1 MTNPSLFDNDAEYLA
16 FCEKF
21 VPKKTTDDCY
31 TPEPVYNEIRDYV
44 CERYGVDPAKIV
56 RPFWPNADYRRVEYP
71 DGCVVLDNP
80 PFSIVSQ
87 IVKFYRHNGI
97 RFFLFVPGLTPF
109 SALHKGTTVLCCGVS
124 IVYENGVKVNTS
136 FAHNLDGVSAVES
149 CPELFD
155 RVTAVCD
162 ALRKKKTKTVANIE
176 LPPEVISAAKINWY
190 TKYHTPF
197 QVRHGEFALI
207 RGLDNYPK
215 GVFGAGL
222 LLAERAAAERAA
234 AERAAAERA
243 AAERIELSPREREI
257 QRMIGR

>member
-1 MTNPSLFDNDAEYLA
+1 MNEPGLFDDDREYLD

-31 TPEPVYNEIRDYV
+31 TPEPVYNVIRDYV

-56 RPFWPNADYRRVEYP
+56 RPFWPNADYRRMEYP

-87 IVKFYRHNGI
+87 IVRFYRHNGI

-124 IVYENGVKVNTS
+124 IIYENGAKVNTS
-136 FAHNLDGVSAVES
+136 FAHNLDGESAVES

-155 RVTAVCD
+155 RVTDVCN
-162 ALRKKKTKTVANIE
+162 ALRKAKTVANIE
-176 LPPEVISAAKINWY
+176 LPKEVVSAAKINWY
-190 TKYHTPF
+190 TKHHTPF
-197 QVRHGEFALI
+197 RVKHGEFALI

-234 AERAAAERA
+234 AER
-243 AAERIELSPREREI
+243 IELSPREREI